1 MPPAAVEEGPPMTL
15 IVGLPFPPEEAAA
28 ALARLVK
35 MALLLTVITE
45 TGVLL
50 GAVEGKLLLLPT
62 ESPTPAASHV

>member
-1 MPPAAVEEGPPMTL
+1 MTL
-15 IVGLPFPPEEAAA
+15 MVGLPFPPEEAAAA

>member
-1 MPPAAVEEGPPMTL
+1 MTL
-15 IVGLPFPPEEAAA
+15 MVGLPFPPEEAAAA

-45 TGVLL
+45 TG
-50 GAVEGKLLLLPT
+50 AVEGELLLLPA

>member
-1 MPPAAVEEGPPMTL
+1 MPPAAALEEGPPMTL
-15 IVGLPFPPEEAAA
+15 MVGLPFPPEEAAAA

-45 TGVLL
+45 TG
-50 GAVEGKLLLLPT
+50 AVEGELLLLPA